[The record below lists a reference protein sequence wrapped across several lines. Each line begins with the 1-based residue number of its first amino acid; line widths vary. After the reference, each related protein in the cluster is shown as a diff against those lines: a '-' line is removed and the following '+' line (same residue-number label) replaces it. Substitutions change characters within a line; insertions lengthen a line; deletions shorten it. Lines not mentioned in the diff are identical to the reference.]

1 MMLTR
6 KSPLTGKEHTM
17 EIDVSETAIYAW
29 QCGELI
35 QVAMPKLNDG
45 EREFIKTGYTPS
57 DWKRMFSDSD
67 ANAPDKDG
75 FVGTRL

>member
-1 MMLTR
+1 MMITK

-29 QCGELI
+29 KCGELI
-35 QVAMPKLNDG
+35 QVAMPNLDSA

-57 DWKRMFSDSD
+57 DWAKMCKRELS
-67 ANAPDKDG
+67 
-75 FVGTRL
+75 